1 MGKRHRYARNGDVKR
16 DAVKEHDIQM
26 LVMDRES

>member
-1 MGKRHRYARNGDVKR
+1 MEKPHGYARNGDVQR
-16 DAVKEHDIQM
+16 DAVKEYDSQM